1 MVGQGQSPFLKTK
14 TVPNINQIPTLK
26 PGGLDD
32 FHFGNVK
39 WQLPFSQ
46 VHHLF
51 HINRLETY
59 RDKIAFPLPPHRK
72 TVYDFVFLTKGTST
86 RSKGLNQYTFG
97 ENEFFFLPAYQITS
111 HEYMS
116 EDAEGYFV
124 HFDAEIF
131 RSASLHR
138 ALDNFLFLNFLAKP
152 VITVSLNAQ
161 KPILNILSRLEDLY
175 FEVPQTDFGL
185 VVFYLLALLTE
196 AKKFVIAEKKLAKN
210 SALYIS
216 QQYKNALTQHIYQKQ
231 SVSEYA
237 DLLNVTPNHLNKC
250 VRATT
255 HKTAQDLLN
264 EMLILEAKSLLKY
277 SNLQIAEIA
286 VKLCNQTPSNFARFF
301 KNQTGVSPKEYQ

>member
-1 MVGQGQSPFLKTK
+1 M
-14 TVPNINQIPTLK
+14 PNSTQIPILN
-26 PGGLDD
+26 PSNLDEL
-32 FHFGNVK
+32 HFGNVN
-39 WQLPFSQ
+39 WQLPFSE

-124 HFDAEIF
+124 HFDTEIF

-152 VITVSLNAQ
+152 VITVSSNAQ
-161 KPILNILSRLEDLY
+161 KPILNILNRLEELY

-196 AKKFVIAEKKLAKN
+196 AKKFVIVEKKLAKN

-250 VRATT
+250 VKATT

-301 KNQTGVSPKEYQ
+301 KNQTGISPKGYQ

>member
-1 MVGQGQSPFLKTK
+1 MPHS
-14 TVPNINQIPTLK
+14 NQIPILR

-39 WQLPFSQ
+39 WQLPFSE

-51 HINRLETY
+51 HINRLEVY

-72 TVYDFVFLTKGTST
+72 TVHDFIFLTKGTST

-97 ENEFFFLPAYQITS
+97 ENEFFFLPAYQLTT
-111 HEYMS
+111 HDFMS
-116 EDAEGYFV
+116 DDAEGYFV
-124 HFDAEIF
+124 HFDVEVF
-131 RSASLHR
+131 RSASLNR
-138 ALDNFLFLNFLAKP
+138 TLDSFSFLDFLATP
-152 VITVSLNAQ
+152 TVKVSNKAVS
-161 KPILNILSRLEDLY
+161 PILNILERLEHLY
-175 FEVPQTDFGL
+175 FEVPKTDFDL

-196 AKKFVIAEKKLAKN
+196 VKKFVVSEKKLTKN

-231 SVSEYA
+231 NVSDYA

-250 VRATT
+250 VKAIT

-301 KNQTGVSPKEYQ
+301 KNQTGISPKEYQ